1 MTPESNHRI
10 SCVDVREL
18 GFLPSTR
25 TLGNSW
31 AQLDSIIHA
40 GTIALQSLGEGRLLQ
55 WAALVVSLT
64 REREQHA

>member
-40 GTIALQSLGEGRLLQ
+40 GTIACNL
-55 WAALVVSLT
+55 WAKAACSSGPRSWFL
-64 REREQHA
+64 